1 MKKLVITE
9 NQTKKL
15 IENILVE
22 QSIERD
28 ANSVI
33 QCFLNQKFKTNFP
46 TDGIMGPNSKKL
58 IEKYQMLVGV
68 PADGIWGE
76 LTAEKVKANKADFA
90 LMRSCGYQHRD
101 ILDRIFMF
109 LGLLDY

>member
-1 MKKLVITE
+1 MISESQAKR
-9 NQTKKL
+9 L
-15 IENILVE
+15 IGNVLTE

-46 TDGIMGPNSKKL
+46 TDGIMGENSKKL

-76 LTAEKVKANKADFA
+76 QTAAKVKQNKADFE
-90 LMRSCGYQHRD
+90 LMRKCGYQHRD